1 MSRSLSDPVST
12 NIPHNESKSV
22 GVMLWGPPGCGKSS
36 SAYRLIEAYKPMYF
50 INTDTIVESIIKNY
64 FHYEYTTMTRKKKHK
79 MKEEFYW
86 WIRKCNFQTIMMRTY
101 ETYIDVILRIFY
113 DVFKDIVYPNSFDI
127 DLYIQREYRYKNFW
141 MTGVYKFIMDFSI
154 HFAKQHNQN
163 FMIETIGRNFHIDF
177 VKSIFNVHN
186 ILQVVFVS
194 SPETLIDRVSRRNSQ
209 LINSSPNEIRNI
221 YDDSYFH
228 NFAVAVKSE
237 IFHEIIVDVNDT
249 SLLRV
254 IHLKKIEFK
263 KYAHR
268 QRYPYILEE
277 TASFQSRIPTE
288 SEKHFIKKLF
298 SHANLPQEF
307 IRLGIQQTSS
317 WFDSNSIFRH

>member
-12 NIPHNESKSV
+12 KIRNNERKPV
-22 GVMLWGPPGCGKSS
+22 GIMLWGPPGCGKSS
-36 SAYRLIEAYKPMYF
+36 STYRLIEAYKPMYF
-50 INTDTIVESIIKNY
+50 INTDAIVESIIKNY
-64 FHYEYTTMTRKKKHK
+64 FHYEYTTITYSRSH
-79 MKEEFYW
+79 ENREQFYW
-86 WIRKCNFQTIMMRTY
+86 WIRKCNFHTIMMKTY
-101 ETYIDVILRIFY
+101 KTYIDVILRLFY
-113 DVFKDIVYPNSFDI
+113 DVYKDIVYPNAFDI
-127 DLYIQREYRYKNFW
+127 DLYIQKEYRHKNFW
-141 MTGVYKFIMDFSI
+141 MTSVYKFVMDFSI

-163 FMIETIGRNFHIDF
+163 FMIETIGRSFHVDF

-194 SPETLIDRVSRRNSQ
+194 SPETLIDRVSQRTSQ
-209 LINSSPNEIRNI
+209 LINSSPAEIRNI

-228 NFAVAVKSE
+228 NLAVAVKSE

-254 IHLKKIEFK
+254 IHLKKADFR
-263 KYAHR
+263 KYGHR

-277 TASFQSRIPTE
+277 TASFRSRVPTE
-288 SEKHFIKKLF
+288 SEKRFIKKLF
-298 SHANLPQEF
+298 SHANLPDEF

-317 WFDSNSIFRH
+317 WFDSNSILRH